1 MSEVFKLL
9 TNQSVAGSS
18 QSAMRRAVA
27 VASALELIHANV
39 SNHAYVG
46 AVEAEL
52 ENLTA
57 YADKIE
63 AALDR

>member
-1 MSEVFKLL
+1 MSEIFKLL
-9 TNQSVAGSS
+9 TNQSVAGSDQAS
-18 QSAMRRAVA
+18 LRRAVA

-52 ENLTA
+52 DELGS

-63 AALDR
+63 AALNR